1 MAVINNVIDFSNLGE
16 QIISE
21 VVLNPQ
27 IILSM
32 QK

>member
-27 IILSM
+27 IILNM
-32 QK
+32 Q